1 MACMRATL
9 ASMTGG
15 HIPGLPPPGA
25 ATGKVG
31 SAVGF
36 HPGYYGTQPPPF
48 PPPVFHPES
57 VAVMQERANVAS
69 LKLSGIL
76 KPKKEGGKPSP

>member
-1 MACMRATL
+1 MKATL
-9 ASMTGG
+9 ASLIGG
-15 HIPGLPPPGA
+15 QIPGLPPSGA

-31 SAVGF
+31 SAVAF
-36 HPGYYGTQPPPF
+36 HPGYYGPPPTGL
-48 PPPVFHPES
+48 PPVFHPES